1 MYADDVVLYVAADDI
16 KAINSKLSNDME
28 SIADWMDENEFII
41 NLKEGK
47 TETLLFGT
55 TKRLTTVN

>member
-1 MYADDVVLYVAADDI
+1 MMWFCGSRT
-16 KAINSKLSNDME
+16 INLKLSKDME
-28 SIADWMDENEFII
+28 SIADWMDGNEFMV

-55 TKRLTTVN
+55 TKRLAKIK